1 MRTAAFSSPAP
12 VMPAAWPATHRIR
25 PTKKRIPGTVDGPK
39 HIGYYLEPLRGIASK
54 PDRRQIL
61 KDFLT
66 KRMYNTL
73 IFYHYVFSSYQPN
86 DYSRH

>member
-1 MRTAAFSSPAP
+1 
-12 VMPAAWPATHRIR
+12 MPAAWPATHRIR

-61 KDFLT
+61 ISLT
-66 KRMYNTL
+66 KRMYNTS